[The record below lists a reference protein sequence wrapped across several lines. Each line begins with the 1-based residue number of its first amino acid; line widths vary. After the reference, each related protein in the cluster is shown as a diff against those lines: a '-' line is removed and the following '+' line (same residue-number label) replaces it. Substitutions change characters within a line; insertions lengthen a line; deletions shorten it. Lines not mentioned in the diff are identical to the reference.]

1 MRGVNSN
8 LDIVE
13 VLLREELRVANKH
26 LPLARKPLKEL
37 LEEEYPHVVCRDG
50 SLHFFRRSE
59 LLELSRYVPKERWDK
74 LLLPIIIE
82 AVSGD
87 EELIGVVSDPY
98 ATEVVSSVLE
108 ISFEGG
114 RVFLYKPQI
123 YELRRRFSTIF
134 QIALSYVGLGR
145 TSSESLP

>member
-8 LDIVE
+8 PDIVE

-59 LLELSRYVPKERWDK
+59 LLELSRYVPKEKWDK

-82 AVSGD
+82 VVSGD